1 MVAPET
7 ARAKYSGG
15 FIPTVDLFMFFLYN
29 ALENHETNRNL
40 LIVKE
45 RMLWIYI

>member
-1 MVAPET
+1 MVDSET
-7 ARAKYSGG
+7 ARVKKSDG
-15 FIPTVDLFMFFLYN
+15 FIPTVDLFMTFRYN
-29 ALENHETNRNL
+29 ALENHEPNRNL